1 MTAKEF
7 CKQVLPLQDKIFRL
21 AKKFFNSV
29 DDADDAVQEVFH
41 KLWTRKED
49 IDSFKS
55 LEAFALIVTRNHC
68 LDTIKAKKHHVTQ
81 LNVEHDIAD
90 STSQQKNFENKDE
103 LVTVFKLLNE
113 LPELQR
119 TIFHLRDVEGLEF
132 DDIAEILTMN
142 PVTVRVNLS
151 RARKFIREKMIAI
164 QNYEYK
170 RD

>member
-81 LNVEHDIAD
+81 LNLEHDI
-90 STSQQKNFENKDE
+90 
-103 LVTVFKLLNE
+103 
-113 LPELQR
+113 
-119 TIFHLRDVEGLEF
+119 
-132 DDIAEILTMN
+132 
-142 PVTVRVNLS
+142 
-151 RARKFIREKMIAI
+151 
-164 QNYEYK
+164 
-170 RD
+170 